1 MKTNALTVEREV
13 KALRDRN
20 IELLGNH
27 KVAMIKKD
35 YYIHRWYSQTVD
47 TDIFMRV
54 CVMELLSHSVEIRQV
69 EPVIEAVLKLV

>member
-1 MKTNALTVEREV
+1 
-13 KALRDRN
+13 
-20 IELLGNH
+20 
-27 KVAMIKKD
+27 MIKKD

-47 TDIFMRV
+47 TDNMRV